1 MVAHCLQAVL
11 RFTQSGNNASPF
23 GRITTMARPSRFWS
37 RVNKTETCWLWTGAQ
52 TGQFVKYGNAK
63 YQGRTQGA
71 HRVAYQLVKGPIPEG
86 FQIDHLCFVPL
97 CVNPDHL
104 EAVPRDENDRRR
116 RNRRTHCP
124 QGHEYTESNSLI
136 DTRGYRLCRI
146 CRNKTDAAG
155 KRRRRANQEEK

>member
-1 MVAHCLQAVL
+1 
-11 RFTQSGNNASPF
+11 
-23 GRITTMARPSRFWS
+23 
-37 RVNKTETCWLWTGAQ
+37 
-52 TGQFVKYGNAK
+52 
-63 YQGRTQGA
+63 
-71 HRVAYQLVKGPIPEG
+71 
-86 FQIDHLCFVPL
+86 
-97 CVNPDHL
+97 VNPDHL